1 MNQALTNL
9 KKALQIAGLTATS
22 SALFS
27 LGASQAWAGQAT
39 VVTTGDSSSAGV
51 VNFDASAGSG
61 AGVTVQTLDTA
72 GTSVTVTVAP
82 NIEATVS
89 SPATAVSEGTISQAQ
104 ADTGL
109 GSGGA
114 VVTLEAPVV
123 AAIVTVADTSTGAAA
138 VSGAGLN
145 GPTSPSSAIA
155 ILATSPAVANVTVV
169 VPSGATV
176 TIGTV
181 LNTLSA
187 ALAGG
192 GDVVVIPTA
201 LNDAAIVILTAL
213 RADPGNA
220 ELRTAGRAVGAM
232 LNAARG
238 TAN

>member
-1 MNQALTNL
+1 MNQALINL
-9 KKALQIAGLTATS
+9 KKAIQIAGVAATS

-39 VVTTGDSSSAGV
+39 VVTTGDSSAAGA

-61 AGVTVQTLDTA
+61 AGVSIQTLDTA
-72 GTSVTVTVAP
+72 GGAITVTVAP

-89 SPATAVSEGTISQAQ
+89 SPATAVNAGTITQTQ

-123 AAIVTVADTSTGAAA
+123 AAIVAAANTNTGAAA
-138 VSGAGLN
+138 VSGAGLT
-145 GPTSPSSAIA
+145 GPTSPSAAIA
-155 ILATSPAVANVTVV
+155 TLAASPAVANVSVV
-169 VPSGATV
+169 MPSGV
-176 TIGTV
+176 SITIGAV
-181 LNTLSA
+181 LNNLSA

-192 GDVVVIPTA
+192 GGNVVVLPTA
-201 LNDAAIVILTAL
+201 LNDASIAILTAL

-220 ELRTAGRAVGAM
+220 ELRTAARAVATV

-238 TAN
+238 R